1 MANWHDIKFVL
12 EGTAENF
19 YIILPVLLLS
29 GAAAF
34 FAGSAVRRRVKG
46 ALMRFL
52 PLIFAQLAL
61 FLVMLPYLVRWVGIQ
76 SFTWGFWYEGG
87 LEFYLPFSAMVGI
100 LVGYPLAFR
109 IHSGSRV

>member
-1 MANWHDIKFVL
+1 MVNWYDIQFAL
-12 EGTAENF
+12 RCTAENF

-34 FAGSAVRRRVKG
+34 FAGSAVRRRVKSG
-46 ALMRFL
+46 LMGFL

-61 FLVMLPYLVRWVGIQ
+61 FLIMLPYLVRWVGIQ

-87 LEFYLPFSAMVGI
+87 LDFYLPFSAMVGV
-100 LVGYPLAFR
+100 LAGYPLAFR
-109 IHSGSRV
+109 IHSWSRV

>member
-1 MANWHDIKFVL
+1 MVNWYDIQFAL
-12 EGTAENF
+12 RCTAENLF
-19 YIILPVLLLS
+19 IILPVLLLS

-34 FAGSAVRRRVKG
+34 FAGSAVRRRVKSG
-46 ALMRFL
+46 LMGFL

-87 LEFYLPFSAMVGI
+87 LEFYLPFSAMVGV
-100 LVGYPLAFR
+100 LAGYPLAFQKEAQ
-109 IHSGSRV
+109 G